1 MTSCESASLTSTECK
16 MKSRI
21 MTAMVTAVVP
31 LEEVPLE
38 VAAVVVYPGE
48 VEDRWCVTIVTKLA
62 IGSRLSEPHHNLS
75 ILPRS
80 RPRD

>member
-21 MTAMVTAVVP
+21 MTAMVTMAVP

-38 VAAVVVYPGE
+38 VAAVVVCPGE
-48 VEDRWCVTIVTKLA
+48 VKARWCVTIVTKLA
-62 IGSRLSEPHHNLS
+62 IWLVTVGTPPQPIN
-75 ILPRS
+75 IAAQ
-80 RPRD
+80 

>member
-31 LEEVPLE
+31 LEEVLLE
-38 VAAVVVYPGE
+38 VTAVVVWLGE
-48 VEDRWCVTIVTKLA
+48 EEARWCATIVTKLA
-62 IGSRLSEPHHNLS
+62 IWLATVETPPQPVG
-75 ILPRS
+75 IAAQ
-80 RPRD
+80 